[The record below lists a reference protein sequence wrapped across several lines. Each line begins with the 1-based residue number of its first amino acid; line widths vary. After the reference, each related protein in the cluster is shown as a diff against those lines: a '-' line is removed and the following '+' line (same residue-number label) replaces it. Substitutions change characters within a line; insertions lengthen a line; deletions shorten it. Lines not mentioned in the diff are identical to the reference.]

1 MSGFPLDRPEVHP
14 DTLDAWSVHMGVA
27 RPDAVEVRHRLGT
40 GTLPAA
46 FTETAR
52 RRPEVAAITIGGR
65 SMSHGELES
74 GAARASAGLEHLGA
88 GPGRVVVL
96 IAETGIDQL
105 IAYLGVLRTGASVV
119 LVDPALTSVEVGQMV
134 ADSGASWVVGSGASL
149 VDASRAGLSS
159 VEEIVGLVPEDR
171 DASSVLLTRLPGDEA
186 AAIPPID
193 PDSPAILAFTS
204 GTTGR
209 PKCAPLSHRNL
220 LASIRGVMW
229 AWRWSGA
236 DHLVHCLPIS
246 HQHGL
251 GGIHATLLAGS
262 RATLLPRFDAELM
275 LETVLDAEANVM
287 FAVPTIHE
295 RLLAE
300 LGPRARDFGRLR
312 LITSGSAP
320 LSVDLARRIEEVVG
334 QIPVERY
341 GTTES
346 GLDVSNPYE
355 RTRVPGTVGLPLP
368 GVEVSIVGADGD
380 PVGPGTAGEVV
391 VRGPQVFAGY
401 LGAEGGAESFVH
413 DWFRTG
419 DIGVRDEET
428 GYLRLVGRS
437 KELIITG
444 GMNVYPRE
452 VEDALRSVAGLSDVA
467 VIGVPSERW
476 GEEVVAFVSPAG
488 VRPEQVAEAASL
500 RLASYKRPKR
510 IYVLARIPRST
521 MGKLLGSDLAD
532 LALSIDGWPSPPG
545 GI

>member
-1 MSGFPLDRPEVHP
+1 MQ
-14 DTLDAWSVHMGVA
+14 MGVA
-27 RPDAVEVRHRLGT
+27 RLDPVEIRHRLGA

-46 FTETAR
+46 FSEMAL
-52 RRPEVAAITIGGR
+52 RRPDLAAVSIGDR
-65 SMSHGELES
+65 SLSHGEIDSAAAAAAS
-74 GAARASAGLEHLGA
+74 GFEHLGA
-88 GPGRVVVL
+88 GPGRTVML
-96 IAETGIDQL
+96 IAETAMDQV

-119 LVDPALTSVEVGQMV
+119 LVNPSLTPVEVGRMA

-149 VDASRAGLSS
+149 EDSSRADLSS
-159 VEEIVGLVPEDR
+159 VEEFVGLVPEDR
-171 DASSVLLTRLPGDEA
+171 NAASVLLADLPADEGEV
-186 AAIPPID
+186 PPID

-229 AWRWSGA
+229 AWRWSER
-236 DHLVHCLPIS
+236 DHLVHSLPIS

-262 RATLLPRFDAELM
+262 RATLLGRFDAELL
-275 LETVLDAEANVM
+275 LETVLGVEASVM

-295 RLLAE
+295 RLLAN
-300 LGPRARDFGRLR
+300 LGPRAADLGRLR

-320 LSVDLARRIEEVVG
+320 LPGDLARRVEDIVG

-355 RTRVPGTVGLPLP
+355 GARVPGTVGLPLP
-368 GVEVSIVGADGD
+368 GVEVSIVGDDGD
-380 PVGPGTAGEVV
+380 PVEAGMAGEVV

-401 LGAEGGAESFVH
+401 LGVEREAGAFLH

-419 DIGVRDEET
+419 DIGVRDEES

-452 VEDALRSVAGLSDVA
+452 VEDALRSVPGLSDIA

-488 VRPEQVAEAASL
+488 VRPEQVAELASL
-500 RLASYKRPKR
+500 RLAAYKRPKR
-510 IYVLARIPRST
+510 IYVLAQIPRSP
-521 MGKLLGSDLAD
+521 MGKVLGPDLVE
-532 LALSIDGWPSPPG
+532 LARTSDGWPSPPG